1 MVLLLIGVTD
11 AFTALI
17 KFHSTIPIVGV
28 AHVVIIYAPN
38 VGCPIMVRVL
48 IWSSKIKASS
58 DYLMHMNDTKVAF
71 FYELKLFSSNI
82 SESQH

>member
-1 MVLLLIGVTD
+1 MHLIYD
-11 AFTALI
+11 
-17 KFHSTIPIVGV
+17 
-28 AHVVIIYAPN
+28 N